1 MQRKDTVII
10 NFKNQS
16 SLKRIEELNK
26 MIQFILLSVMVYAAS
41 CLPLTP
47 DGDEKSAATVK
58 IENESKWPYDKHY
71 NNTQGLS
78 NGKPLEDEMFFE
90 GDLRIPFELY
100 KEYYIDVDNENET
113 NQLNAEENN
122 LQKRAAIRDTSK
134 LWPSGQVYYY
144 YNSNVDG
151 PTKKLIRQA
160 MDYYEDRTCL
170 RFFYSNDLLKV
181 RIMFQRDLLGGCY
194 SNSIGK
200 KPNLLYA
207 QIINIGIGCNTTGI
221 ILHEIGHA
229 IGFWHEQS
237 RPDRDNYVTVNLQN
251 IREGKLHNFNKRNY
265 KQVNSQGSGY
275 DYGSIMHYGKTFFR
289 KPGCSGS
296 NCITLEVN
304 NQQEYLQQGQPTL
317 GQRLALSTGDIEQV
331 NRMYSCNGT
340 GITGILKVK
349 VKSASNLPDTD
360 LQVNWGLPEPYVRVT
375 AVDNNGNKTVNKSS
389 VKQGLSPTWNEWLD
403 FGEKEWQFFRIQV
416 RDQDPSSSDV
426 MTLSETIPI
435 EADCHF
441 SLKHCLEPNQCGS
454 YLTYDY
460 ILDINECSPNP
471 CKNGGTC
478 QDTICSYSC
487 TCPNGYTGTNCQYQ
501 TTYLKVY
508 ARYGRNLP
516 DKDGWFAGD
525 SDPYM
530 KVTAYDQYG
539 NTVTRTTSHKQG
551 NENPNWYQWLYFGT
565 RAWKKIGVVVY
576 DKDIGSDDALSSVS
590 TYYLSK
596 GYFSY
601 KTKYCYSG
609 YVKFDYSN
617 VLDANECLPNPCQ
630 NGGTCQDKIASYSC
644 TCPQGFGGTNCHIQY
659 TTGYLKV
666 YAKYGRNLPD
676 KDGWLKG
683 DSDPYMR
690 VTAYDQYGNTVT
702 RTSKHIQGNENPNW
716 YQWLYFGT
724 RAWKKITVVVYDK
737 DNGSDD
743 ALSSVSTYY
752 LSKGYYSKTKYCYSG
767 YVKFDYS
774 Y

>member
-1 MQRKDTVII
+1 
-10 NFKNQS
+10 
-16 SLKRIEELNK
+16 
-26 MIQFILLSVMVYAAS
+26 MVYAAS
-41 CLPLTP
+41 SLPLTP
-47 DGDEKSAATVK
+47 DGDEKSAAIVK
-58 IENESKWPYDKHY
+58 IEDESEWLYDKEY
-71 NNTQGLS
+71 NKTQGLR
-78 NGKPLEDEMFFE
+78 NGKPLEDETLFE

-100 KEYYIDVDNENET
+100 KEYYLDEDNETET
-113 NQLNAEENN
+113 NTDDNDNN
-122 LQKRAAIRDTSK
+122 LQKRAAVRDTSK
-134 LWPSGQVYYY
+134 LWPSGKVYYY
-144 YNSNVDG
+144 YHSSVDG
-151 PTKKLIRQA
+151 PTKTLIRQA
-160 MDYYEDRTCL
+160 MDYYEDKTCL
-170 RFFYSNDLLKV
+170 RFFSSNDLLKV
-181 RIMFQRDLLGGCY
+181 RIKFQRDLLGGCY

-200 KPNLLYA
+200 MPNLLYA
-207 QIINIGIGCNTTGI
+207 QIINLGTGCNTTGI

-237 RPDRDNYVTVNLQN
+237 RPDRDDYVTVYLQN
-251 IREGKLHNFNKRNY
+251 IQNGLSQQFGKRNN
-265 KQVNSQGSGY
+265 KEVNSQGSGY

-296 NCITLEVN
+296 SCITLEVN
-304 NQQEYLQQGQPTL
+304 NQQEYIKQGQPTL
-317 GQRLALSTGDIEQV
+317 GHRSTLSTRDIEQV

-349 VKSASNLPDTD
+349 VRNANNLPDTAP
-360 LQVNWGLPEPYVRVT
+360 WPYGLPEPYVRVT
-375 AVDNNGNKTVNKSS
+375 AIDNNGNKIVKTSS
-389 VKQGLSPTWNEWLD
+389 QKHGTSPTWNQLLD
-403 FGEKEWQFFRIQV
+403 FGGREWQFFRIKV
-416 RDQDPSSSDV
+416 LDDDGWLSDD
-426 MTLSETIPI
+426 MTLSETVPI
-435 EADCHF
+435 ESGYHS
-441 SLKHCLEPNQCGS
+441 SLKHCLEPNQCSG

-460 ILDINECSPNP
+460 NLILDGNECSPNP

-478 QDTICSYSC
+478 QDKISSYSC
-487 TCPNGYTGTNCQYQ
+487 TCLNGYTGTNCQYQ

-516 DKDGWFAGD
+516 DRDGWFAGD

-539 NTVTRTTSHKQG
+539 NAVTRRTSHIQG

-565 RAWKKIGVVVY
+565 RAWSRINVIVY
-576 DKDIGSDDALSSVS
+576 DRDVGSDDALSSVS

-596 GYFSY
+596 GYYSY

-666 YAKYGRNLPD
+666 HVKYGRNLPD
-676 KDGWLKG
+676 RDGWWQG
-683 DSDPYMR
+683 DSDPYVR

-724 RAWKKITVVVYDK
+724 RAWKKITVVVYDR
-737 DNGSDD
+737 DSGSDD

-752 LSKGYYSKTKYCYSG
+752 LSKGTYYKTKYCYSG